1 MLKKKFSIIIQA
13 RMGSSRLPNKV
24 LLKYK
29 NLSILDILINRLNN
43 SRLIDK
49 IIIATTNKNRD
60 IKIVNYCKKNN
71 IKYFRGSETD
81 VLSRYYHAAKKY
93 KIQNI
98 IRITSDCP
106 LVDYRIINL
115 MIKIFKN
122 TNIDYL
128 ANTYP
133 MPTNY
138 PDGMDIEIFNFKTL
152 KNTFY
157 NAELPSEREHVTI
170 YMWKSGKFKIKK
182 ITIKKNFSKYRFCI
196 DYNSDFIFL
205 KKIINKFK
213 ENIFNVSML
222 QLINFCKKNS
232 KIIVYQQNIIR
243 NQGWLSSLKKDKK
256 FLEKHG

>member
-1 MLKKKFSIIIQA
+1 MIKKKFSIIIQA
-13 RMGSSRLPNKV
+13 RMGSSRLPGKV
-24 LLKYK
+24 LFKHK
-29 NLSILDILINRLNN
+29 NLSILDILINRLKNT
-43 SRLIDK
+43 RLIDK
-49 IIIATTNKNRD
+49 IIIATTNKKKD

-81 VLSRYYHAAKKY
+81 VLSRYYLAAKKY

-133 MPTNY
+133 TPTNY
-138 PDGMDIEIFNFKTL
+138 PDGMDIEIFNFKTN

-157 NAELPSEREHVTI
+157 NAKLPSEKKNITI
-170 YMWKSGKFKIKK
+170 YM
-182 ITIKKNFSKYRFCI
+182 
-196 DYNSDFIFL
+196 
-205 KKIINKFK
+205 
-213 ENIFNVSML
+213 
-222 QLINFCKKNS
+222 
-232 KIIVYQQNIIR
+232 
-243 NQGWLSSLKKDKK
+243 
-256 FLEKHG
+256 